1 MGETAVKT
9 GSTASVV
16 RNELAALFPLATPI
30 IVTQL
35 AQMSMG
41 VADTVMAGRVSA
53 ADLAGVALGG
63 NLYWPVMI
71 TLGGV
76 LQSVTP
82 SVAQLRG
89 AGNVDRIAHV
99 IRQALW
105 LALGGGAVLFVVL
118 QFSRYAYEF
127 IGVDPAGIPIAV
139 TYLQGLLW
147 GLPPVL
153 GYFVLRYLCEG
164 MGWTLP
170 GMVIALAALLLK
182 LPLNYLFIHG
192 GFGIAAMGGAGCG
205 WSSAIV
211 MWFELF
217 AILGVMRFSRMHSVR
232 VFANFE
238 RPARAEV
245 VRLVRL
251 GVPIGA
257 SRFFE
262 VSLFSLVA
270 LLVGRLGIDSLA
282 AHQIAG
288 TMNGVTFMIPLS
300 LGVAATIRVGYN
312 VGAGR
317 LDEARLSAFV
327 AFGASLLFAAAAGI
341 ALLAF
346 RTEIAAWYSTDAS
359 VVALAADLLIFIAVY
374 QIFDD
379 TQATAIGALFGYKD
393 TRIPMWV
400 TLVSYWFVALPLG
413 VGLAFGTFGSVL
425 GVKGFWW
432 GLSAGLGLVAC
443 ILTARLNWLSRRPE
457 RIASFAHR

>member
-1 MGETAVKT
+1 MGETAVNT

-16 RNELAALFPLATPI
+16 RNELSALLKLTTPI

-53 ADLAGVALGG
+53 PDLAGVALGG
-63 NLYWPVMI
+63 NLFWPVMI

-89 AGNVDRIAHV
+89 AGHLDRIAHV

-105 LALGGGAVLFVVL
+105 LAIGGSVLLLFLL
-118 QFSRYAYEF
+118 QFSREAYEF

-139 TYLQGLLW
+139 AYLDGLLW

-164 MGWTLP
+164 MGWTVP

-182 LPLNYLFIHG
+182 LPLNYLFIYG
-192 GFGIAAMGGAGCG
+192 GLGIPAMGGAGCG

-217 AILGVMRFSRMHSVR
+217 AMLGVMLFSRMRAVH
-232 VFANFE
+232 VFSYFE
-238 RPARAEV
+238 RPARAEIT
-245 VRLVRL
+245 RLVRL
-251 GVPIGA
+251 GVPIGGT
-257 SRFFE
+257 RFFE
-262 VSLFSLVA
+262 VGLFSLVA

-327 AFGASLLFAAAAGI
+327 ALSASLLFAAAAGI
-341 ALLAF
+341 ALLVF
-346 RTEIAAWYSTDAS
+346 RHEIAGWYSTDTV
-359 VVALAADLLIFIAVY
+359 VVALAADLLVFIAVY

-379 TQATAIGALFGYKD
+379 TQAAAIGALFGYKD

-413 VGLAFGTFGSVL
+413 AALGFGAFGSVS

-432 GLSAGLGLVAC
+432 GLTVGLGLVAC
-443 ILTARLNWLSRRPE
+443 ILSARLNWLSRRPE